1 MAMPVPLKRITQPD
15 PREELL
21 KRIREAP
28 IAHADAVLSAY
39 DLLQRLHDTGTL
51 DVLRGALGAGDALV
65 EHVVSLLTAP
75 ESVTALRNLILLGK
89 LLGGMNP
96 DILHAVV
103 DGLPQVTAQ
112 TPAAEPPTL
121 FCPGTAGYIGGR
133 TSRHGCCSKR
143 PGSIGTGPG
152 EGLYRQKVEQQ
163 VSPPTTSPSSMGN
176 PGWLSVGPCCFS

>member
-1 MAMPVPLKRITQPD
+1 MAMPVPLKRITQAD

-21 KRIREAP
+21 KRIQDAP

-75 ESVTALRNLILLGK
+75 ESVNALRNLILIGQVLGS
-89 LLGGMNP
+89 MNP

-103 DGLPQVTAQ
+103 EGLPKVTAQ
-112 TPAAEPPTL
+112 TPGVEPPSL
-121 FCPGTAGYIGGR
+121 FALGR
-133 TSRHGCCSKR
+133 RA
-143 PGSIGTGPG
+143 
-152 EGLYRQKVEQQ
+152 
-163 VSPPTTSPSSMGN
+163 TSPDARRG
-176 PGWLSVGPCCFS
+176 LAAAVSVMEVLGRGLAKESAAKE